1 MAQVFLFVFFSPA
14 KGLVPCKRAHSCALQ
29 KGTLAMMKAANKKR
43 GGNSAPNKRMPFPTV
58 SQEALDK
65 ALMSYTRAMGI
76 KQAFNLYQYKNLQK
90 EQAESPQSMAAL
102 AKLVD
107 HLLVVS
113 SCAKIKYKALQQ
125 SFVFLMHEWGAS
137 LLKAHWDI
145 DEKLLAGRAADAVGV
160 LLKHWRK
167 VASSEA
173 AWQKAT
179 SKLDEADTQTL
190 WRLRKKTTFEEEKGG
205 ARRKLEVKVSEVSMD
220 SKGFPRMTKK
230 ELTSE
235 EASEEEEEEEE
246 EEGSE
251 QKVESELPGLD
262 GGPPPCQKKD
272 WREQA
277 MKRPAASTTPM
288 KKPTTSE
295 SLKKA
300 SEKENLKRPAAK
312 NSTQGSGEASVGPAK
327 GLGTST
333 GKVLI
338 HQDTISIGGGKN
350 QSYLQHQ
357 PGPGKNKRLI
367 AAVTLS
373 QASNTTKTHKQLVQ
387 MLLPACKK
395 HKATKEDVLAERE
408 RLFSLHAK

>member
-1 MAQVFLFVFFSPA
+1 MGCSATAWGAVQQHGVQCNHQQLAQKLIVAQVFLFVFLALPKGLCLA
-14 KGLVPCKRAHSCALQ
+14 KGPTLCLA

-137 LLKAHWDI
+137 LLKAHWDM

-190 WRLRKKTTFEEEKGG
+190 WRLRKKTTF
-205 ARRKLEVKVSEVSMD
+205 
-220 SKGFPRMTKK
+220 
-230 ELTSE
+230 
-235 EASEEEEEEEE
+235 
-246 EEGSE
+246 
-251 QKVESELPGLD
+251 
-262 GGPPPCQKKD
+262 
-272 WREQA
+272 
-277 MKRPAASTTPM
+277 
-288 KKPTTSE
+288 
-295 SLKKA
+295 
-300 SEKENLKRPAAK
+300 
-312 NSTQGSGEASVGPAK
+312 
-327 GLGTST
+327 
-333 GKVLI
+333 
-338 HQDTISIGGGKN
+338 
-350 QSYLQHQ
+350 
-357 PGPGKNKRLI
+357 
-367 AAVTLS
+367 
-373 QASNTTKTHKQLVQ
+373 
-387 MLLPACKK
+387 
-395 HKATKEDVLAERE
+395 
-408 RLFSLHAK
+408 